1 MLVTNNK
8 PMTPEKFQLLRDWVR
23 AEVESIIVSENKND
37 TANYWKE
44 GRNEVDAVRASDK
57 AFLRVVQAFC
67 GGQVIL

>member
-1 MLVTNNK
+1 
-8 PMTPEKFQLLRDWVR
+8 MTPEKFQLLRDWVR

-44 GRNEVDAVRASDK
+44 GDVVRASDK